1 MNQQPQPPVEWT
13 SRHVLV
19 TGADGFVGHWLVQ
32 ALAASG
38 ARVCALIRLN
48 SSSNETFRR
57 RIRETGVEIAQGN
70 VTNLDFIS
78 RLITHSK
85 IDTVYHLAAINTN
98 TGSDLSP
105 YEIFETNIRG
115 VYTVLEACRTAP
127 KPARAVVASSKE
139 VEDCFLPGAN
149 RIHHPYMTSKAAAEL
164 VTRAYSDTF
173 GLPVALVRSDNI
185 YGGGDFNWSR
195 LVPGT
200 VRSIL
205 RGETPVIR
213 SSGLLQRDYVY
224 VEDAVAA
231 YIAIGERL
239 DDTTVKG
246 KLFRVATG
254 LRTSVL
260 DMVKQIAR
268 AAGRSDLKPQVLN
281 EKSEERIDVFYTPE
295 FEQTVLG
302 WKSRCSLEEGL
313 SRTCEWYRN
322 FFREDLSLIGAH
334 WNKETVNMIE

>member
-1 MNQQPQPPVEWT
+1 VNQQPQLLKWT
-13 SRHVLV
+13 SRRVLV
-19 TGADGFVGHWLVQ
+19 TGADGFVGYWL
-32 ALAASG
+32 ANTLATRG
-38 ARVCALIRLN
+38 AQTFALIGPN
-48 SSSNETFRR
+48 SPSDEKFRR
-57 RIRETGVEIAQGN
+57 RETGIKVVQGN
-70 VTNLDFIS
+70 ITDSDFIS
-78 RLITHSK
+78 RLIADSA
-85 IDTVYHLAAINTN
+85 IEIVYHLAAINTN
-98 TGSDLSP
+98 TGTDRSP

-115 VYTVLEACRTAP
+115 VYTILEACRTAP

-139 VEDCFLPGAN
+139 VEDCFLSGTN
-149 RIHHPYMTSKAAAEL
+149 RKHHPYMTSKAAAEL
-164 VTRAYSDTF
+164 VTRAYGDTF

-200 VRSIL
+200 IRAIL
-205 RGETPVIR
+205 HGETPVIR

-231 YIAIGERL
+231 YVAIGERL
-239 DDTTVKG
+239 DDSAVKG

-302 WKSRCSLEEGL
+302 WKSRHSLEEGL
-313 SRTCEWYRN
+313 SRTCQWYRA
-322 FFREDLSLIGAH
+322 FFKGES
-334 WNKETVNMIE
+334 KTQMK

>member
-1 MNQQPQPPVEWT
+1 MNQQPQLLKWT
-13 SRHVLV
+13 SRRVLV
-19 TGADGFVGHWLVQ
+19 TGADGFVGYWL
-32 ALAASG
+32 ANTLATRG
-38 ARVCALIRLN
+38 AQTFALIGPN
-48 SSSNETFRR
+48 SPSDEKFRR
-57 RIRETGVEIAQGN
+57 RETGIKVVQGN
-70 VTNLDFIS
+70 ITDSDFIS
-78 RLITHSK
+78 RLIADSA
-85 IDTVYHLAAINTN
+85 IEIVYHLAAINTN
-98 TGSDLSP
+98 TGTDRSP

-115 VYTVLEACRTAP
+115 VYTILEACRTAP

-139 VEDCFLPGAN
+139 VEDCFLSGTN
-149 RIHHPYMTSKAAAEL
+149 RKHHPYMTSKAAAEL
-164 VTRAYSDTF
+164 VTRAYGDTF

-200 VRSIL
+200 IRAIL
-205 RGETPVIR
+205 HGETPVIR

-231 YIAIGERL
+231 YVAIGERL
-239 DDTTVKG
+239 DDSAVKG

-302 WKSRCSLEEGL
+302 WKSRHSLEEGL
-313 SRTCEWYRN
+313 SRTCQWYRA
-322 FFREDLSLIGAH
+322 FFKGES
-334 WNKETVNMIE
+334 KTQMK